1 MPSPRLQFW
10 RGASVIA
17 GVCLITYVTMRHLE
31 SAKLRAHR
39 VSLLLDRDKSRAFQN
54 EIESL
59 RQISPSATD
68 IADLTGVITKMDQTR
83 HAIRLLERATANEA
97 TPQPVP
103 VTPARQLP
111 VERPWKNAGQAS
123 PQATIETLVWA
134 SLSGSVENLKEA
146 FLLSPA
152 DEARVVSLYAS
163 LPEPTREGYGSATQ
177 FFATLLA
184 ARMPPDLA
192 GYEIRDQ
199 REEAGKLEIHLALN
213 TTNQAR
219 TGKREIMLTLQRHP
233 TGWKV
238 QIPASQ
244 VTAVLAMVK

>member
-1 MPSPRLQFW
+1 MPSLRLRFW

-17 GVCLITYVTMRHLE
+17 GVCLVTYVTMRHLE
-31 SAKLRAHR
+31 SDRLRAHR
-39 VSLLLDRDKSRAFQN
+39 VSLLQDRDKSRALQN
-54 EIESL
+54 EVENL
-59 RQISPSATD
+59 RQKLPSATD
-68 IADLTGVITKMDQTR
+68 IADLTGALTKMDQTR
-83 HAIRLLERATANEA
+83 HAIGLLERAIANEA
-97 TPQPVP
+97 TPLPAP
-103 VTPARQLP
+103 ATPARQP
-111 VERPWKNAGQAS
+111 SVERPWKNAGQAS

-163 LPEPTREGYGSATQ
+163 LPESTQEGYGSATQ

-192 GYEIRDQ
+192 GYEMRDQ
-199 REEAGKLEIHLALN
+199 REEAGKLEVRLALSL
-213 TTNQAR
+213 TNQAR
-219 TGKREIMLTLQRHP
+219 TGTREIMLTLQRHP
-233 TGWKV
+233 AGWKI
-238 QIPASQ
+238 QIPTSQ